1 MSVRL
6 LIASEAAKE
15 VWGLQPLPTVPTVS
29 PLTCQNGKAAASLW
43 LEVTGCTQEVGR
55 WVVMLTPCT
64 RPTQCYASPPQ
75 GQEYSLQG
83 TPISSLFQG
92 KV

>member
-1 MSVRL
+1 M
-6 LIASEAAKE
+6 A
-15 VWGLQPLPTVPTVS
+15 
-29 PLTCQNGKAAASLW
+29 KAAASLW

-55 WVVMLTPCT
+55 WMVVLTPCT
-64 RPTQCYASPPQ
+64 RPTQLYASLPQ

-92 KV
+92 KI

>member
-15 VWGLQPLPTVPTVS
+15 VWGLQPAPTGPTVS
-29 PLTCQNGKAAASLW
+29 LLTCRNGQGSSLSVAGGDR
-43 LEVTGCTQEVGR
+43 LQQGSGQVDGSCTGPAQ
-55 WVVMLTPCT
+55 L
-64 RPTQCYASPPQ
+64 YASPPQ
-75 GQEYSLQG
+75 DQEYSLQG